1 MKIKFN
7 RILSL
12 SALVLSFAFVGCGD
26 SLLDD
31 LNENTSVSEGDESG
45 LIVAADYK
53 EAGGMFLTAQRKMQ
67 AIDDVVAQPHEYQ
80 AKNNLYIDNFAGYTA
95 STQRFG
101 GNLPSTYRYF
111 KEYAEGPKYAFFK
124 VAQSALPVVRSAE
137 KLGLKE
143 LGAICSIIYC
153 YSALE
158 LADIYGPFP
167 WSDYKNDKQESP
179 LTYTSVKEIYDYLFV
194 DLKEAEAVL
203 ANFKNTSEEHQDSI
217 YNLLKTYDRLFFKNG
232 AAIPVTRI
240 QDLPTSEFVDET
252 GKLTP
257 VENWRRLA
265 NSIRLRMAVRMSNV
279 APDRAREEAKAAY
292 ESGLITSTV
301 TFNDP
306 SVSMHPLHA
315 IFVTWNDTRVNA
327 SYENILK
334 RLSGK
339 DKESGALTSGGIK
352 ILERLFTTNINDIN
366 NPKGEVA
373 LASGSEIVGVRT
385 GIPLTDRDDANQYTR
400 FSVTSE
406 KFKQLPVTIF
416 KMSEIWFLMAEAKLR
431 WDDVIEG
438 NNLIIKLY
446 NNGIDVMFEDFGLTK
461 SDASEYKKITSDD
474 INDIDYYDYS
484 LSEENKLYKTEGLV
498 NIGVKYAG
506 HTGDKAKQ
514 MLEMIITQKWIANFP
529 SSVEAWNDL
538 RRTGYPRIFVQ
549 TSDIGDGTIE
559 KGKIIRRLPWDESDL
574 SMAADIISSGL
585 GALSED
591 NPKYNNGNYMNTRLW
606 WDVEDPAGL
615 SDNFR
620 F

>member
-12 SALVLSFAFVGCGD
+12 SALVFSFAFVGCGD

-31 LNENTSVSEGDESG
+31 LNENTSVSEGNESG
-45 LIVAADYK
+45 LIVAADYN

-67 AIDDVVAQPHEYQ
+67 AIDDGVSQPHEYQ

-111 KEYAEGPKYAFFK
+111 KEYAEGPKYAFFR

-137 KLGLKE
+137 KLGLRE
-143 LGAICSIIYC
+143 LGAICSIIYS

-158 LADIYGPFP
+158 IADIYGPFP

-179 LTYTSVKEIYDYLFV
+179 LTYTPVKEIYDSLFV
-194 DLKEAEAVL
+194 DLKKAEAVL

-217 YNLLKTYDRLFFKNG
+217 YNLLKTYDKLFFKNG
-232 AAIPVTRI
+232 AAIPVTKI

-257 VENWRRLA
+257 VENWRRFA

-279 APDRAREEAKAAY
+279 APDRAHEEAKAAY

-301 TFNDP
+301 SFNHP

-339 DKESGALTSGGIK
+339 DKESGVLIKGGIK
-352 ILERLFTTNINDIN
+352 ILEKLFTTNIDDIK
-366 NPKGEVA
+366 NPDGEIA
-373 LASGSEIVGVRT
+373 LAAGSQIVGVKT
-385 GIPLTDRDDANQYTR
+385 GVPLTDRDDANQYTR
-400 FSVTSE
+400 FSVTSDS
-406 KFKQLPVTIF
+406 FKDLPVTIF

-446 NNGIDVMFEDFGLTK
+446 NNGIETMFKEFGLAD
-461 SDASEYKKITSDD
+461 SDASEYKKITSEDV
-474 INDIDYYDYS
+474 NDIDYYDYS
-484 LSEENKLYKTEGLV
+484 LSKESLLYMTEGLV
-498 NIGVKYAG
+498 NVGVKY
-506 HTGDKAKQ
+506 DKELDDRT

-529 SSVEAWNDL
+529 NSVEAWNDL

-615 SDNFR
+615 CDNFR